1 MERPITRPRRRLAM
15 RPITAALVLVIGA
28 LLGVI
33 VSSAS
38 VRAQA
43 FPTFELGE
51 HDKLLA
57 EANGCYA
64 DCKRVGS
71 KRVCTVKDFDCKAIC
86 QVIPECK
93 PDGMHM
99 MQVCAVMK
107 GVR

>member
-1 MERPITRPRRRLAM
+1 M
-15 RPITAALVLVIGA
+15 RPTTAALVLVIGA

-33 VSSAS
+33 LSSAP
-38 VRAQA
+38 VGAQA
-43 FPTFELGE
+43 FPTFDLGE

-64 DCKRVGS
+64 DCKRMGS
-71 KRVCTVKDFDCKAIC
+71 KRVCTVKEYDCKPVC

-99 MQVCAVMK
+99 MQVCVVMK